1 MSHLMLV
8 MTLLLASLQTVKLED
23 SEEDIEDVRKGQ
35 EIMRKLK
42 ANNLS
47 VHIELVF
54 NKYAWGWDPWQ
65 IIHYTIFYFQAFKIT
80 DNNSECQLY
89 Q

>member
-8 MTLLLASLQTVKLED
+8 MTLLLASLHTVKLED

-54 NKYAWGWDPWQ
+54 NKYAWGWDPFWVTAMANHSLNY
-65 IIHYTIFYFQAFKIT
+65 ISFSGF
-80 DNNSECQLY
+80 
-89 Q
+89 

>member
-54 NKYAWGWDPWQ
+54 HKYA
-65 IIHYTIFYFQAFKIT
+65 
-80 DNNSECQLY
+80 
-89 Q
+89 